1 MKRSIWAADCFWF
14 RVSGQHPQ
22 RFVSAAAASGIHLA
36 HLRYEKDGFSAQAF
50 GTDHAALQRLAQ
62 KGGWDFSVLRRK
74 GPGRFL
80 EFLLARPGLP
90 VGALLFFV
98 LLQQL
103 TSFVWTIDF
112 GPLDS
117 EAQFQMRNLLAQYGV
132 LEGNRLDANI
142 LQKAQTAALQQSDV
156 FGWIS
161 LNFTDGCLWIEST
174 PTETQTIREDAPLQ
188 PLYARESGEIL
199 AIETQSGFTLVK
211 VGEQVEK
218 GQLLVDVTRLDR
230 DGNAVLQGTDGKI
243 LARMEKS
250 YTATQ
255 PYTETKPVLTGQSS
269 IRESLTLFGL
279 VFPSDD
285 TFSPPADALPQTR
298 WEPLCLGRLSLPGCL
313 REETYWQQRTQT
325 VHYTQEQAQA
335 LARRACRA
343 QLLAE
348 FPDAQIES
356 EQRSISC
363 QADAACCTITYRFCA
378 NLATPSV

>member
-1 MKRSIWAADCFWF
+1 MKRSIWAADRFWF

-22 RFVSAAAASGIHLA
+22 RFVSAAASSGIHLA
-36 HLRYEKDGFSAQAF
+36 HLHYEKDGFSAQAF

-62 KGGWDFSVLRRK
+62 KGSWDFSVLRRK
-74 GPGRFL
+74 GPGHFL

-90 VGALLFFV
+90 VGAVLFFI
-98 LLQQL
+98 LLQHL
-103 TSFVWTIDF
+103 TVFVWTIDF
-112 GPLDS
+112 GFLDS
-117 EAQFQMRNLLAQYGV
+117 ETQFQMRTLLAECGV
-132 LEGNRLDANI
+132 QEGALLDANT

-156 FGWIS
+156 FGWSS

-174 PTETQTIREDAPLQ
+174 PTETQTIRENAPLQ
-188 PLYARESGEIL
+188 PLYAREAGEIL

-211 VGEQVEK
+211 VGEKVEK

-230 DGNAVLQGTDGKI
+230 DGNAVLQGADGKI
-243 LARMEKS
+243 LARIEKS

-255 PYTETKPVLTGQSS
+255 PYKETKMILTGQS
-269 IRESLTLFGL
+269 IVRESFMLAGL
-279 VFPSDD
+279 VFASDA
-285 TFSPPADALPQTR
+285 FSPPEDSLLQTR

-325 VHYTQEQAQA
+325 IHYTQEQAQA

-363 QADAACCTITYRFCA
+363 QADAARCIITYRFCA
-378 NLATPSV
+378 NLATPSA